1 MGGEIVAVLAQR
13 GSVFGNCLSL
23 QSLKNA
29 ENCPAENKFEYT
41 AAAAARTQI

>member
-1 MGGEIVAVLAQR
+1 MFQIKILIFVDGGEILAQR

-29 ENCPAENKFEYT
+29 ENCPARWE
-41 AAAAARTQI
+41 